1 MIYFLFYIKRDYPV
15 RCGLRPVNP
24 FFYYVWLY
32 HFIRYLSQSKS
43 KVNRT
48 NIETET
54 KNKVTTK
61 CSCWSNVVIWKMLCM
76 VKWPGHFI
84 RFLIQL
90 SNRCTSYKHMVIGPI
105 GLSPIG
111 LAHTARNMYSRI
123 TRASTV
129 VTQPCQFDTKWTRN
143 TNKKKTTTKYKICVN
158 SDAQKRCKLNFPDHF
173 ARAIC
178 LFA

>member
-1 MIYFLFYIKRDYPV
+1 MWFT
-15 RCGLRPVNP
+15 NSEP
-24 FFYYVWLY
+24 FFLLCLTLSLY
-32 HFIRYLSQSKS
+32 PLFI
-43 KVNRT
+43 
-48 NIETET
+48 T
-54 KNKVTTK
+54 KQKQGEQNKYRNKKQNKVTTK
-61 CSCWSNVVIWKMLCM
+61 CSCWSNVVIWKILCM

-90 SNRCTSYKHMVIGPI
+90 SNRCTSHKHMVIEPI

-111 LAHTARNMYSRI
+111 LAHTARNMYRRI

-143 TNKKKTTTKYKICVN
+143 TKKKKTTTKYKICVN